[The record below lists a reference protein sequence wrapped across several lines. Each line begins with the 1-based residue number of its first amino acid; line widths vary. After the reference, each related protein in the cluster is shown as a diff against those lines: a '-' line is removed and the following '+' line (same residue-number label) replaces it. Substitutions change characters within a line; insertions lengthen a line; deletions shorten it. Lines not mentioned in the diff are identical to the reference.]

1 MEFVCCA
8 RASQAALM
16 GTNTVAMA
24 VALSRAWSRP
34 VACAAHVRNELALS
48 LPARSLWG
56 ESSAASSY
64 DAFPAPS
71 EAGRELCLSL
81 PRAP

>member
-34 VACAAHVRNELALS
+34 VACAAQVKGEPWCSALQ
-48 LPARSLWG
+48 ARSLWG
-56 ESSAASSY
+56 ESSAASSHG
-64 DAFPAPS
+64 AFPAAS
-71 EAGRELCLSL
+71 EAGRELCLPL
-81 PRAP
+81 L